1 MGIATHGSQHLSTFR
16 SSELEIFWDSIYDVS
31 MVLQCYHQKK
41 VLVVLLHLSTDEYR
55 AKEAEFTQATSHGV
69 ANLEEKIIPRL
80 PDN

>member
-1 MGIATHGSQHLSTFR
+1 MGIATHGISQLSDLQSWEFFGIRFMTFR
-16 SSELEIFWDSIYDVS
+16 WF
-31 MVLQCYHQKK
+31 LQCYHQKK